1 MQNTPPGRVGPWA
14 TREAAPD
21 CPPDR
26 EQMALLP
33 PEPEAGSPGD
43 AVRWSR
49 EARTPTLHSETHNCF
64 LSLLMRLLSPRK
76 EVCEAPTFLPSHRH
90 VPSRPPQAQLPSQW
104 TLPCTPPARQ
114 APGRPWPFIPPGP
127 GKPTRPLAGCPEGG
141 RSSVSAQPH
150 GHLSPGKANCGYRV
164 PQTCVCGPE
173 DGCPFPES
181 LHLLSRPAHTPLT
194 CPGPVPF
201 SPTWGLIPSMV
212 LLLPPSWS
220 LPKHL

>member
-1 MQNTPPGRVGPWA
+1 MQTTPPGRAGPWA

-76 EVCEAPTFLPSHRH
+76 EVCEAPTFLPSHRR
-90 VPSRPPQAQLPSQW
+90 VPSRPPQAQLLLSGLFLAHPQPDRPLGGLGPSY
-104 TLPCTPPARQ
+104 PRDR
-114 APGRPWPFIPPGP
+114 GSPPGLL
-127 GKPTRPLAGCPEGG
+127 LAAQRVDAALFLLSPMDICHQG
-141 RSSVSAQPH
+141 RSTVTTE
-150 GHLSPGKANCGYRV
+150 SPRR
-164 PQTCVCGPE
+164 VCGPE

-181 LHLLSRPAHTPLT
+181 LHLLSWLAHALLT

-212 LLLPPSWS
+212 MLLPPSWS

>member
-1 MQNTPPGRVGPWA
+1 MQNTPPGRAGPWA

-90 VPSRPPQAQLPSQW
+90 VPSAHPKHSCLLSGLFLPHAQPDSPWEALALHTPGTREAHPASCWLSRGRTQLCLCSAPWTSVTREGQLWLPS
-104 TLPCTPPARQ
+104 PPDVCV
-114 APGRPWPFIPPGP
+114 APRMAVLSQNLCISSLGRHIPP
-127 GKPTRPLAGCPEGG
+127 
-141 RSSVSAQPH
+141 
-150 GHLSPGKANCGYRV
+150 
-164 PQTCVCGPE
+164 
-173 DGCPFPES
+173 
-181 LHLLSRPAHTPLT
+181 
-194 CPGPVPF
+194 
-201 SPTWGLIPSMV
+201 
-212 LLLPPSWS
+212 
-220 LPKHL
+220 